1 MSDEI
6 DRDAIE
12 VLGINPKI
20 WKEFRGMTSW
30 KEERGTQYR
39 AKPLDR
45 ELPPK
50 RLQPHPR
57 FVQDDLPYFQ
67 QQDDREAF
75 ERRKLALS
83 NRWFGYYKKCETQ
96 HRLRLA
102 EQFNKIATMKQRQR

>member
-1 MSDEI
+1 MSDDI
-6 DRDAIE
+6 DMDAIDI
-12 VLGINPKI
+12 LGIDPKI
-20 WKEFRGMTSW
+20 WKEFRGMTNW

-39 AKPLDR
+39 EKPLER

-75 ERRKLALS
+75 ERRKQALAQ
-83 NRWFGYYKKCETQ
+83 RWFGYYKKCNTQ
-96 HRLRLA
+96 KKLRLVD
-102 EQFNKIATMKQRQR
+102 QFNRIATMKQR

>member
-6 DRDAIE
+6 DKDAEII
-12 VLGINPKI
+12 GIDQKV
-20 WKEFRGMTSW
+20 WKEFRGMTNW

-39 AKPLDR
+39 EKPLDR

-67 QQDDREAF
+67 QQDDHEAF
-75 ERRKLALS
+75 LRHKQAMAK
-83 NRWFGYYKKCETQ
+83 RWFGYYRKCKGDRNAIIDQ
-96 HRLRLA
+96 YNR
-102 EQFNKIATMKQRQR
+102 IALMGKER